1 MSPQS
6 QLLQTCE
13 RGHVAVPSRDPRAW
27 DPCGESAAV
36 MLLALLAFFL
46 ITV

>member
-6 QLLQTCE
+6 QLQICA
-13 RGHVAVPSRDPRAW
+13 RGHVAMPSRDPRLW

-36 MLLALLAFFL
+36 FLLAILALFV
-46 ITV
+46 IAA

>member
-1 MSPQS
+1 MSPQG
-6 QLLQTCE
+6 QLLQICE
-13 RGHVAVPSRDPRAW
+13 RGHVAMPSHDPRAW

-36 MLLALLAFFL
+36 VLLTLLAFFL

>member
-6 QLLQTCE
+6 RLIQICA
-13 RGHVAVPSRDPRAW
+13 RGHAAVPSHNPRAW

-36 MLLALLAFFL
+36 VLLTLLAFFL
-46 ITV
+46 IAV